1 MPREFPVDPLHPAQ
15 DAIPESGSGAGTNA
29 SDPVLAIVSAL
40 ASQAEKTGRLQ
51 ERLAAAERRA
61 ELAEAAARE
70 AERRCRAEADV
81 ADRFVTLLEDRLRS
95 AEREAARLAVERSAL
110 GAEFARLWADRG
122 NRPGPGDGLTGRGA
136 GR

>member
-1 MPREFPVDPLHPAQ
+1 MPREFPVDPLQPAR
-15 DAIPESGSGAGTNA
+15 DTIPESGGGAETRTA
-29 SDPVLAIVSAL
+29 DPVLAIVSAL

-61 ELAEAAARE
+61 ELAEATARE

-81 ADRFVTLLEDRLRS
+81 ADGFVTLLEDRLRA

-110 GAEFARLWADRG
+110 GAEFARLWAARGDRT
-122 NRPGPGDGLTGRGA
+122 GPGDGLTGRGA